1 MVTHLIMNGE
11 DLIGW
16 GSQLLRSASNARS
29 YDGQYAPWVQA
40 MADQADHDLR
50 ILSEEVD
57 ELGLWTAHVATGFE
71 EADAA
76 EARGFGEWAALI
88 RSMVEQGLDPVG
100 LMPVWART
108 LGRPPWIDQA
118 DWRDMSWE
126 QRQQIIREYQQA
138 WMEQQARIDR
148 LTTPPWER
156 DERWLWA
163 VAGINPDLAG
173 LDGMLEPGE
182 IREIKDQLVLTRQEY
197 ERKWAEFLESQ
208 SLYKFGVGDDLSE
221 AFLIYLFGL
230 EGAAAYGLNVHV
242 APDGTATGGVS
253 SQSQRVLQDYQ
264 FERLSGGNHAQ
275 DINLNLIEGFRGKG
289 YGINSGDLA
298 GVHYNLCGEI
308 VASVTAGVD
317 PVDGLIAFEQTS
329 RGAEILG
336 DHTVGTNSNELID
349 LLQEYGWEGERL
361 GNAGDPYPWSDDR
374 GWEPKPDQVGDHL
387 QEGRAV
393 IALVNL
399 EKLNAFVEPV
409 DGRNDATHWVS
420 ILQVVTGSDGAAS
433 VRIFNPY
440 ENREE
445 WYSFDHLVESWTP
458 GPNYRAVVAT
468 PPADQAWLASP

>member
-40 MADQADHDLR
+40 LADQADHDLR

-76 EARGFGEWAALI
+76 EARGFGEWAAMI

-108 LGRPPWIDQA
+108 MGRPPWIDQA
-118 DWRDMSWE
+118 DWRDIPWE

-148 LTTPPWER
+148 LSTPPWER

-230 EGAAAYGLNVHV
+230 EGAAAHGVGTIVADDQRLLGMPRFQYSPGEVDQYLMLNGV
-242 APDGTATGGVS
+242 DGVPEF
-253 SQSQRVLQDYQ
+253 V
-264 FERLSGGNHAQ
+264 
-275 DINLNLIEGFRGKG
+275 GKG
-289 YGINSGDLA
+289 YGSDFSGDFGL
-298 GVHYNLCGEI
+298 HYNLCGQL
-308 VASVTAGVD
+308 ATAVTIGVD
-317 PVDGLIAFEQTS
+317 PIDGLIAFERIDSGPSILADQTI
-329 RGAEILG
+329 GTGHAQLTNMLG
-336 DHTVGTNSNELID
+336 EF
-349 LLQEYGWEGERL
+349 GWEGERV
-361 GNAGDPYPWSDDR
+361 GNATDPYPWRDGR
-374 GWEPKPDQVGDHL
+374 GWQPKPEQVAEHL
-387 QEGRAV
+387 EQGRAL
-393 IALVNL
+393 IALMG
-399 EKLNAFVEPV
+399 LNTRSGLIDPAGPIP
-409 DGRNDATHWVS
+409 HWVS
-420 ILQVVTGSDGAAS
+420 VLQVVESQDGEAYA
-433 VRIFNPY
+433 RIYNPY
-440 ENREE
+440 QNREE
-445 WYSFDHLVESWTP
+445 WYSFDHLAASWAP

-468 PPADQAWLASP
+468 PPMELAWLPKP

>member
-1 MVTHLIMNGE
+1 M
-11 DLIGW
+11 
-16 GSQLLRSASNARS
+16 
-29 YDGQYAPWVQA
+29 
-40 MADQADHDLR
+40 
-50 ILSEEVD
+50 
-57 ELGLWTAHVATGFE
+57 
-71 EADAA
+71 
-76 EARGFGEWAALI
+76 
-88 RSMVEQGLDPVG
+88 
-100 LMPVWART
+100 
-108 LGRPPWIDQA
+108 
-118 DWRDMSWE
+118 
-126 QRQQIIREYQQA
+126 
-138 WMEQQARIDR
+138 
-148 LTTPPWER
+148 
-156 DERWLWA
+156 
-163 VAGINPDLAG
+163 
-173 LDGMLEPGE
+173 
-182 IREIKDQLVLTRQEY
+182 
-197 ERKWAEFLESQ
+197 
-208 SLYKFGVGDDLSE
+208 
-221 AFLIYLFGL
+221 IYLFGL
-230 EGAAAYGLNVHV
+230 EGAAAYGLNVHIG
-242 APDGTATGGVS
+242 PDGTATGGVS
-253 SQSQRVLQDYQ
+253 SESQRVLQDFH

-308 VASVTAGVD
+308 VASVTVGVD

-349 LLQEYGWEGERL
+349 LLDENGWEGQRV

-374 GWEPKPDQVGDHL
+374 GWEPKPDQVSDHL
-387 QEGRAV
+387 REGRAV

-420 ILQVVTGSDGAAS
+420 ILQVVTGSDGEAS